1 MSNLY
6 KEKYIFFTITMA
18 AIKENKVAE
27 LVRILGTD
35 IRSSA
40 SLVYGLA
47 KIKGVSYMFANATC
61 VALSFNKTTKVGELS
76 EKEIEKIEEFL
87 SNPNKDLP
95 TWLLNS
101 QNDVQT
107 GENLHYAGKDLEY
120 NNLQLRRRVSKTK
133 SYKALRYKARLPV
146 RGQRTKS
153 NFRRS
158 KTLAAMKSK
167 QVGGRK

>member
-1 MSNLY
+1 
-6 KEKYIFFTITMA
+6 MA
-18 AIKENKVAE
+18 ANTEKKVAE
-27 LVRILGTD
+27 LVRVLGTD
-35 IRSSA
+35 LKA
-40 SLVYGLA
+40 SMPLVFGLA

-61 VALSFNKTTKVGELS
+61 VALGLSKTTKVSELS
-76 EKEIEKIEEFL
+76 EKEIEIIEDFL
-87 SNPNKDLP
+87 SNPKKDLP

-101 QNDVQT
+101 QKDVQT
-107 GENLHYAGKDLEY
+107 GENLHYNGKDLDY
-120 NNLQLRRRVSKTK
+120 NNLQLRRRLAKTK

-167 QVGGRK
+167 QMGGKK